1 MRGRSKAEPISRS
14 LACPRCV
21 VPLTPSTLKT
31 TVERWEVEVDVCVH
45 SCGGVWLD
53 KADFQVDPKD
63 SLLLNRALLAHNVP
77 ALKGLLPES
86 QAECPVCVVPMAPY
100 RWKQTDVPLD
110 RCGQCGGLWFDG
122 HEIDT
127 VQRQLRERP
136 QAPRPAA
143 ATTSG
148 ASQAETA
155 MRRNVLIGAVVA
167 IAVLAL
173 VAVTLKG
180 GYFSPDKA
188 PKGKPAKTSIG
199 QGTARA

>member
-1 MRGRSKAEPISRS
+1 
-14 LACPRCV
+14 V

-31 TVERWEVEVDVCVH
+31 TAERWEVEVDVCVH

-122 HEIDT
+122 HEIDS

-136 QAPRPAA
+136 QAPRPTG

-148 ASQAETA
+148 ASSAEQA

-167 IAVLAL
+167 IATLAL
-173 VAVTLKG
+173 LALAFKG
-180 GYFSPDKA
+180 GYFTPDKA
-188 PKGKPAKTSIG
+188 PAAKT
-199 QGTARA
+199 TTKK